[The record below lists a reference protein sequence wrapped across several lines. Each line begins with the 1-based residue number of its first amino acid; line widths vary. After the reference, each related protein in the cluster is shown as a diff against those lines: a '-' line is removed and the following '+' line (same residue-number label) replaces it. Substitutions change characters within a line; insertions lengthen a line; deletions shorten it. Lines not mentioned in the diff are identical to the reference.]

1 MPLCTALLA
10 LDPAEQGAP
19 RLGTDWAL
27 PGLPSLLLDLPWTG
41 MDTPGPFQGKLQPVL
56 RSTGPAGVQGFH
68 RKSEVRAAQEHPQ
81 PAKDPPWLLL
91 LRLFLTHSHRI
102 TGRFCGNPTSELG
115 KDLGIPDTG
124 LSVILRELKA
134 TNKCR
139 LGPLGKPGTTAS
151 RGFSYR
157 GWEPQQVWWWWVSS
171 PTVALPGKACYV
183 WIIQG
188 HSLKFQPGIRLWENA
203 DIHYGMNV

>member
-1 MPLCTALLA
+1 MAQTELCQGCLPCCWMCHELA
-10 LDPAEQGAP
+10 WTHQDPSKGSCSQSAP
-19 RLGTDWAL
+19 PQVHW
-27 PGLPSLLLDLPWTG
+27 SCW
-41 MDTPGPFQGKLQPVL
+41 
-56 RSTGPAGVQGFH
+56 SAGISQETL
-68 RKSEVRAAQEHPQ
+68 SEVRAAQEHPQ

-102 TGRFCGNPTSELG
+102 TVRFCANHASELG

-157 GWEPQQVWWWWVSS
+157 
-171 PTVALPGKACYV
+171 
-183 WIIQG
+183 
-188 HSLKFQPGIRLWENA
+188 R
-203 DIHYGMNV
+203 